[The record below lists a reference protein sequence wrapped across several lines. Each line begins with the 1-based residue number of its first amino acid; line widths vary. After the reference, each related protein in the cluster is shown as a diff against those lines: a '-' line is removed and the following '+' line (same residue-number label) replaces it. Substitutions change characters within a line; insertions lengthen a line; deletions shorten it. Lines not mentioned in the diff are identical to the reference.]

1 MLIACKTFNLQP
13 CRGCRSNYSCALY
26 HHKIMIQDWKRRNI
40 DMKERTKY
48 ILTHPKSYN
57 AAHYIVALSLY
68 SPEDV
73 QYAEKLSV
81 LL

>member
-1 MLIACKTFNLQP
+1 
-13 CRGCRSNYSCALY
+13 
-26 HHKIMIQDWKRRNI
+26 MIQDWKRRNI